1 MPADAVAGLV
11 TGDLSTVAGV
21 GRFAAAVRAA
31 VAERRRGGDGGGL
44 HTLIHNAGVF
54 LQSRTLTADGLET
67 TFAVNVVA
75 PFLLT
80 SLLLPDLEATAAAA
94 GAAAAA
100 ADDGSALPPRVVH
113 VSSISH
119 MDTGGVV
126 PWDDL
131 QSEAAYS
138 AYTAYGASKLLLLM
152 VAREMA
158 ARFAAAAPAPVAGID
173 VVALD
178 PGTVN
183 TKMLLAGWGACGM
196 EVDAAG
202 GTAWLAAA
210 RSAVSGEY
218 YVGKSPRGG
227 AAVSRDPAARQR
239 LWRLLTE
246 LVAEK
251 GGGDVFPGL

>member
-1 MPADAVAGLV
+1 MSADAVAGII
-11 TGDLSTVAGV
+11 TGDLSTVDGV

-31 VAERRRGGDGGGL
+31 VAERRRDGDGGGL

-54 LQSRTLTADGLET
+54 LKRRTVTGDGLET

-80 SLLLPDLEATAAAA
+80 SLLLPDLEATAAATA
-94 GAAAAA
+94 T
-100 ADDGSALPPRVVH
+100 ADDGSTLPPRVVH

-158 ARFAAAAPAPVAGID
+158 ARFAAAAPAPAARID

-196 EVDAAG
+196 DVGAAG

-218 YVGKSPRGG
+218 YVGTSPRGG
-227 AAVSRDPAARQR
+227 APVSRDPAARRR
-239 LWRLLTE
+239 LWGLLTE

-251 GGGDVFPGL
+251 GGGDVYPGL